1 MAWESVPGSMKD
13 VATGCNAE
21 REQVNR
27 HPEHQQER
35 LEGQKVK
42 PKRRREQ
49 FSLPP
54 SLPPSQD
61 PSPGQSM
68 WKAAEQRRPRA
79 GSTGV
84 HTWEGTGRWVAR
96 CAYKSS
102 C

>member
-42 PKRRREQ
+42 PKSRREQ

-54 SLPPSQD
+54 SLL
-61 PSPGQSM
+61 
-68 WKAAEQRRPRA
+68 
-79 GSTGV
+79 
-84 HTWEGTGRWVAR
+84 H
-96 CAYKSS
+96 
-102 C
+102 

>member
-1 MAWESVPGSMKD
+1 MAWESVPGCRKD

-42 PKRRREQ
+42 PKSRREQ
-49 FSLPP
+49 F

-68 WKAAEQRRPRA
+68 SKGGRGRGQQASRRGRA
-79 GSTGV
+79 LGAGLPGV
-84 HTWEGTGRWVAR
+84 HTSLHADSRED
-96 CAYKSS
+96 
-102 C
+102 

>member
-42 PKRRREQ
+42 PKSRREQ

-54 SLPPSQD
+54 SLPGPL
-61 PSPGQSM
+61 PRPEH
-68 WKAAEQRRPRA
+68 EQGRPRA

-84 HTWEGTGRWVAR
+84 QTWEGTGRWVAR

>member
-1 MAWESVPGSMKD
+1 MAWESVPGSRKD

-21 REQVNR
+21 HEQVNR
-27 HPEHQQER
+27 HLEHQQER
-35 LEGQKVK
+35 PEGKDK
-42 PKRRREQ
+42 PKSRREQ
-49 FSLPP
+49 F

-61 PSPGQSM
+61 PSPGQST
-68 WKAAEQRRPRA
+68 WKAAERGRLRA

-96 CAYKSS
+96 CAHKSS